1 MTLGIDML
9 KNIFL
14 SLAYKMYT
22 HDITISIL
30 DNIFP
35 MHTETQSNYHLK

>member
-22 HDITISIL
+22 HNTAISML

-35 MHTETQSNYHLK
+35 MHTET